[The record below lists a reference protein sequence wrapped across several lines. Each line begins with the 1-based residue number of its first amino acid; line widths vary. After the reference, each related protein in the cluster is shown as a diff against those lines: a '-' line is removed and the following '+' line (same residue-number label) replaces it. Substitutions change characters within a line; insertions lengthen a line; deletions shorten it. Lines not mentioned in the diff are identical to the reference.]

1 MIDHRQYCPS
11 AITTSFSEP
20 ELVDAAD
27 RSIHHLL
34 TYCEKENP
42 IRSALSEIRTH
53 YTHAGGMDTSIDFS
67 RDVLHTL
74 LIQALVRPNSY
85 IKSILD
91 AFRPQLAGFKHVIGV
106 GLSNYAAKL
115 GIDLA
120 GNFLIIGPERFEI
133 ACVAYGVVP
142 QNVLVE
148 AIATDDADLFNL
160 VCSVPNGVSNLYDK
174 WNALARF
181 EDAPSSRI
189 MTQCLGAL
197 GSNHCFKIYK
207 ARASLLRETIAPTG
221 KRQPYLLHNRP
232 GFGPTLYP
240 NSANQGWRTRAD
252 DADSFYRTPAFAAW
266 IAKHPVAA
274 IKSFFWPAETMDI
287 QKPSQWE
294 TVEELTRIFLGAGVQ
309 PVKLLTHGLF
319 NRNEFEPGIT
329 LSEALD
335 YLGCLSD
342 QQSRFYSAA
351 YLAYL
356 RGFTIDEI
364 IGESRGSDKTLIAAH
379 RALKDPALIQ
389 AMSSNSRDN
398 VFSGDLGL

>member
-1 MIDHRQYCPS
+1 MIDHRQYCPC
-11 AITTSFSEP
+11 AITTSFSEQ
-20 ELVDAAD
+20 ELVDAAN
-27 RSIHHLL
+27 RSINHLL

-85 IKSILD
+85 IKPILD

-120 GNFLIIGPERFEI
+120 GNFLIIGPERFEM

-148 AIATDDADLFNL
+148 AIATDNADLFNL

-174 WNALARF
+174 WSALARF

-189 MTQCLGAL
+189 MTQCLRAL
-197 GSNHCFKIYK
+197 GSNPRFNIYK
-207 ARASLLRETIAPTG
+207 ARAALLRETIAPTG
-221 KRQPYLLHNRP
+221 KRQPYLLRNRP

-240 NSANQGWRTRAD
+240 SSANQGSRTRTD
-252 DADSFYRTPAFAAW
+252 DSDSFYRSSDFAAW
-266 IAKHPVAA
+266 IAEYPVAA
-274 IKSFFWPAETMDI
+274 IKSIFWPAETMDI

-294 TVEELTRIFLGAGVQ
+294 TVEQLTRIFLGAGVQ
-309 PVKLLTHGLF
+309 PVKLLTYGLF
-319 NRNEFEPGIT
+319 NRNEFEPSIT
-329 LSEALD
+329 LAEALD
-335 YLGCLSD
+335 YWGYLGD
-342 QQSRFYSAA
+342 QQSRFYAA
-351 YLAYL
+351 TYLAYL
-356 RGFTIDEI
+356 KGFAIDEI
-364 IGESRGSDKTLIAAH
+364 IAESKGSEKTLMAAY

-389 AMSSNSRDN
+389 AMSSNSRDK